1 MYLLT
6 AKQASLF
13 MLTSIYFCG
22 FIIFSQMWTACSLKL
37 NDYLLISEI
46 HVCIIKNSSV
56 VQACSIDMNVYQFS
70 KIFFFSN
77 LYFQHLDIYTF
88 TFQQI
93 LPSCCG
99 PLLL

>member
-1 MYLLT
+1 
-6 AKQASLF
+6 
-13 MLTSIYFCG
+13 
-22 FIIFSQMWTACSLKL
+22 MWTACSLKL

-56 VQACSIDMNVYQFS
+56 VQACSIDMNVYQLS
-70 KIFFFSN
+70 KIIFFSN
-77 LYFQHLDIYTF
+77 LCFQHLGIYTF
-88 TFQQI
+88 TFQKI